1 MFALL
6 LCLKTSQTVILFLEK
21 ARARK
26 KAEKSNQK
34 KNPQQSLSFLL
45 NHEEHTQV
53 GVVLADEG
61 EEALSVNDA
70 LCGGGDLC
78 GHLFCFQL
86 SDDGVD
92 FFDGQ
97 VGLQCNFAK

>member
-26 KAEKSNQK
+26 KAEKSNQ